1 MTTLRQAAVAAL
13 EALEITSSEY
23 CQGCWLEVI
32 AALKEALAQL
42 DKKCEAGVSLQGL
55 WDCWDAVHGVG
66 QEPVAWIRESDLKLL
81 NGDLD
86 CCLVSATRD
95 FTDRVPLYLH
105 PAPIPE
111 GWVMVPKEPTA
122 AMDFAGAKA
131 ADEMFS
137 ANISK
142 LMGPLG
148 GHVVRDDY
156 DDITLAY
163 VNDEI
168 SSVMGIYK
176 AMLVAAPKYEE
187 QSK

>member
-1 MTTLRQAAVAAL
+1 MTTLRQAAEIAL
-13 EALEITSSEY
+13 EAMDIDAEDADNISWKRLAKI
-23 CQGCWLEVI
+23 V
-32 AALKEALAQL
+32 AAGTALREALSEPEQ
-42 DKKCEAGVSLQGL
+42 K
-55 WDCWDAVHGVG
+55 
-66 QEPVAWIRESDLKLL
+66 PVARVYRYGSNSRGKPWYGIHWL
-81 NGDLD
+81 NAAIDTPDGTL
-86 CCLVSATRD
+86 
-95 FTDRVPLYLH
+95 LYLH
-105 PAPIPE
+105 SAPIPE

-131 ADEMFS
+131 ADEMIS

-142 LMGPLG
+142 SMGPLG

-176 AMLVAAPKYEE
+176 AMLAAAPKPE
-187 QSK
+187 